1 MRQDSLLAGRAQ
13 CMYSISSTHTR
24 TCKTTSTLV
33 HASVIL
39 HLKIWYQLSNR
50 FTHPTWVR
58 SRRGRICDIQLYY
71 HVVLGL
77 LLPLYL
83 NVSLHLPLSLSLS
96 LSLSLPFSLSFLVT
110 HTVNVPSLS
119 FPLSHALT
127 CSPSHLLGCSV
138 FRPHDLEFG
147 EVLGEGFF
155 GRAVKVS
162 SRRLLYSII
171 MGRHCG

>member
-13 CMYSISSTHTR
+13 CMYGISSTHTR

-33 HASVIL
+33 HASIIL

-83 NVSLHLPLSLSLS
+83 NVSLHLPLSLSLCLFLCHSWS
-96 LSLSLPFSLSFLVT
+96 LIQWMYPLCLF
-110 HTVNVPSLS
+110 
-119 FPLSHALT
+119 LSHMH
-127 CSPSHLLGCSV
+127 SPARLLISLAVVFSGHTTWSSV
-138 FRPHDLEFG
+138 KSLAR
-147 EVLGEGFF
+147 
-155 GRAVKVS
+155 VS
-162 SRRLLYSII
+162 SVVP
-171 MGRHCG
+171 